1 MRALALI
8 LPLAACG
15 DAPLTAERL
24 IPDYRGVETFLLADD
39 LVNFQVSMTN
49 ALSGEDVSDY
59 AECAA
64 AGYTL
69 IRGFGFAQHVR
80 TSVTQEAGLW
90 KGDAYYTVSPK
101 LPPGV
106 KQIDAEVVAAA
117 CAEKGIPTV

>member
-8 LPLAACG
+8 PLVAACSET
-15 DAPLTAERL
+15 APTAERL
-24 IPDYRGVETFLLADD
+24 IPDYLGVETALLADD
-39 LVNFQVSMTN
+39 LVNFRVSMTN
-49 ALSGEDVSDY
+49 AVSDADVANY

-80 TSVTQEAGLW
+80 TVVSQDKDIWL
-90 KGDAYYTVSPK
+90 GDAFYTVSNA

-106 KQIDAEVVAAA
+106 KKLDAEVVAAS
-117 CAEKGIPTV
+117 CSEKGIPTV